1 MDVLSEF
8 KNNSYCCV
16 ADPGGASKKYK
27 ENKEKKK
34 RCITLFIVLD
44 HLSKRIKDKRVM
56 ILGFGREG
64 RSSLKLLY
72 PLFSA
77 KEFIIADGGDITEE
91 DVKNVVSDP
100 DNIRLICGK
109 DYLEH
114 FDECDII
121 LKSPGIVLDEEHLSK
136 VALINDK
143 DDLDDTDDTDSGKP
157 ELSSQMQ
164 LIYECMRDHIIG
176 ITGTKGKSTTTTL
189 TYHVLKEAGFNA
201 YLGGNIG
208 IPVFDL
214 VNDISDKD
222 DKVDR
227 VDIVDRGDIFLVLEM
242 SCHQLEY
249 MNVSP
254 KWAMLLNIYEEHLDH
269 YGSFEKYEKAKRNI
283 YVNQKPGDLLYV
295 GAGFEPGTGLDRS
308 RNIKYNGISKTVVY
322 SEGNPDFDKDKIKLV
337 GLHNYTDIAFVY
349 SLCKDLSISD
359 EVFKRALESY
369 EPLPHRLE
377 RFGTYG
383 GITWF
388 DDSISTIDETTINA
402 LKTIQNTG
410 SVLIGGMDR
419 GISYVNLEEFLLS
432 SFERNVILMDETGKR
447 ILNEI
452 SDILVGRGISF
463 EKKETMIT
471 FKERGLV
478 IHYTDK
484 MEDAVKLAF
493 KVTKAG
499 ESAVL
504 SPAAASYNRF
514 KNFEDRGRRFKEL
527 VAGYSVGQPAG
538 Q

>member
-1 MDVLSEF
+1 MATRCPWTSYRNLKTIVIIALLIPEALQ
-8 KNNSYCCV
+8 KNI
-16 ADPGGASKKYK
+16 K

-100 DNIRLICGK
+100 YNIRLICGK

-121 LKSPGIVLDEEHLSK
+121 LKSPGIVLDEDHLSK

-143 DDLDDTDDTDSGKP
+143 YDKYDTDDTECGKP

-222 DKVDR
+222 D
-227 VDIVDRGDIFLVLEM
+227 IFLVLEM

-249 MNVSP
+249 MNISP

-295 GAGFEPGTGLDRS
+295 GAGFEPGTGLDKF
-308 RNIKYNGISKTVVY
+308 RNIEYSGTCKTVVY
-322 SEGNPDFDKDKIKLV
+322 SEGNPEFDKDKIKLV

-432 SFERNVILMDETGKR
+432 SFERNVILMDESGKR

-452 SDILVGRGISF
+452 SDIIVNKGISF
-463 EKKETMIT
+463 EKNEDMIT
-471 FKERGLV
+471 FKGRGLT

-484 MEDAVKLAF
+484 MEDAIKLAF

-499 ESAVL
+499 ESVVL

-527 VAGYSVGQPAG
+527 VAGQ
-538 Q
+538 